1 MEAPEILS
9 EDPAAVV
16 PAARNAFVAY
26 LGRVLEHLCG
36 YTESQALTHFDAV
49 RPPSIS
55 IHDYLA
61 RIQKYFACSQ
71 ECFVIALVYLDRIAL
86 KHPTFAISRLN
97 IHRLVITAVMLA
109 VKFFDDVYYSN
120 VYYSKVGGVKVH
132 EMNILECRFLEL
144 IGWRLYVSPQE
155 YERYMNSVVD
165 ATSDDAPGSMD
176 DVGGLGA
183 AADANGD
190 GDSPMES
197 SSPTA

>member
-1 MEAPEILS
+1 
-9 EDPAAVV
+9 
-16 PAARNAFVAY
+16 
-26 LGRVLEHLCG
+26 
-36 YTESQALTHFDAV
+36 
-49 RPPSIS
+49 
-55 IHDYLA
+55 
-61 RIQKYFACSQ
+61 
-71 ECFVIALVYLDRIAL
+71 
-86 KHPTFAISRLN
+86 
-97 IHRLVITAVMLA
+97 VITAVMLA